1 MKRREFLQAAGM
13 GVAAMTLPMERLLA
27 APEARMGEKPNVL
40 MIAIDDLNHWVGYL
54 GRNNQVKTP
63 NLDNL
68 AARGVW
74 FKHSYCAAPLCNPSR
89 TALMSGMR
97 PSTTGVYDNFGDGR
111 TVLTPDQPLE
121 VQFRKAG
128 YGVYGSGKVYHGHF
142 VRYEDWDEYPLKINA
157 RGLEDPVPE
166 SSEKIGNARWPVTFG
181 PLNCDDAK
189 MFDYKVIDYGIQQLQ
204 KKHDNPFFLA
214 VGLRKPHM
222 PWHVPQKYYD
232 MYPVD
237 KIELPPYREDDL
249 NDIPEA
255 GQKMAIPAFDHEL
268 IQKSGR
274 WKEGLQAYLATV
286 TFCDAMVGRLMDALN
301 KSQYKDN
308 TIVCF
313 WSDHGWSL
321 GEKHHW
327 RKSALWE
334 EETRVPMIWVVPG
347 MKPGRCDRVV
357 DNMSIYPTLLDLCGI
372 PTPTHVEGE
381 SIKRLLFDPKAPW
394 DRPAITTFKFNNH
407 AVRSERWRYIR
418 YNNGDEELYDETK
431 DEYEWTNLA
440 SKPEHAA
447 QKAALAKWLPAKN
460 TPPLPGRAALATSKQ
475 S

>member
-1 MKRREFLQAAGM
+1 MQRRDFLKSAGV
-13 GVAAMTLPMERLLA
+13 GAAAMMLPMERLMA
-27 APEARMGEKPNVL
+27 AQQAQTGKSPNVL

-54 GRNNQVKTP
+54 RRNSQVKTP
-63 NLDNL
+63 NIDNL
-68 AARGVW
+68 AAQGVW
-74 FKHSYCAAPLCNPSR
+74 FKHGYCAAPLCNPSR

-97 PSTTGVYDNFGDGR
+97 PSTSGIYDNMIDWRTGV
-111 TVLTPDQPLE
+111 TADQSLN

-128 YGVYGSGKVYHGHF
+128 YGVYGVGKIYHGSYFRPEEWDDYPRTFEGDPRPTKPDSIGQGIPIAKLDCNDEDMQDYRF
-142 VRYEDWDEYPLKINA
+142 V
-157 RGLEDPVPE
+157 
-166 SSEKIGNARWPVTFG
+166 
-181 PLNCDDAK
+181 
-189 MFDYKVIDYGIQQLQ
+189 DYGIQQLQ
-204 KKHDNPFFLA
+204 KKHDKPFFLA
-214 VGLRKPHM
+214 VGLRKPHF
-222 PWHVPQKYYD
+222 PWCVPKEYYD
-232 MYPVD
+232 MYPLD
-237 KIELPPYREDDL
+237 KIDLPPYLADDL
-249 NDIPEA
+249 NDIPQA
-255 GQKMAIPAFDHEL
+255 GVNLALSVPDHEL

-460 TPPLPGRAALATSKQ
+460 TPPLPGRVALATSKQ
-475 S
+475 PRG